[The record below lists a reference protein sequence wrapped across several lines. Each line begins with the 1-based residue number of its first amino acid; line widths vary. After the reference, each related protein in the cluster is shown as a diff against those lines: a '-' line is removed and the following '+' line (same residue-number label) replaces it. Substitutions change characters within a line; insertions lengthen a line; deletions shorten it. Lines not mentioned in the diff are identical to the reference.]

1 MDVEELYKKGLD
13 NHDGVITHLEPDILE
28 CQVEALLQ
36 TKLVEK
42 VVHTQSYPTLWD
54 PVDCSLP
61 GSSVHGILQ
70 AEILEWVTIS
80 FSTGSSW
87 PRDQTWVSCIAGR
100 FFTIWAIREALTMWI
115 TTNWKLMGI
124 PDHLTCLLRNLY
136 AGQEATVRTRH
147 GIMDWFKMGK
157 GVTLGCI
164 LSLCLF
170 NLYAGYI
177 MQNVGLDE
185 SQAGIKIARRHSNN
199 SNMQIIPP

>member
-70 AEILEWVTIS
+70 AEILEWVAMS
-80 FSTGSSW
+80 FSRGSSQ
-87 PRDQTWVSCIAGR
+87 PRDQTQS
-100 FFTIWAIREALTMWI
+100 REILYHLSHQGSPDYVDY
-115 TTNWKLMGI
+115 NKLKIDG
-124 PDHLTCLLRNLY
+124 N
-136 AGQEATVRTRH
+136 TRPPY
-147 GIMDWFKMGK
+147 
-157 GVTLGCI
+157 
-164 LSLCLF
+164 LSLEKPICR
-170 NLYAGYI
+170 
-177 MQNVGLDE
+177 
-185 SQAGIKIARRHSNN
+185 SRSN
-199 SNMQIIPP
+199 S

>member
-70 AEILEWVTIS
+70 ARILEWVAIP
-80 FSTGSSW
+80 FSRGSSL
-87 PRDQTWVSCIAGR
+87 PRDRMWVFCIAGS
-100 FFTIWAIREALTMWI
+100 FFTI
-115 TTNWKLMGI
+115 
-124 PDHLTCLLRNLY
+124 
-136 AGQEATVRTRH
+136 
-147 GIMDWFKMGK
+147 
-157 GVTLGCI
+157 
-164 LSLCLF
+164 
-170 NLYAGYI
+170 
-177 MQNVGLDE
+177 
-185 SQAGIKIARRHSNN
+185 
-199 SNMQIIPP
+199 